1 MSRLHGSD
9 TLELTAVYAK
19 RQHEQPS
26 CLGVMHLREVCRCVT
41 PSKIVAENSG
51 IAGFK
56 VVAANLGIN
65 CVTRLEL
72 WNRKEDPYF
81 WATYHVRNRQGKHH
95 RSTILWVLENM
106 CRDRSRSAF
115 PCKPEFCK
123 LLNLRE
129 PSSHSLVAWNNP
141 ES

>member
-1 MSRLHGSD
+1 MVSRLHGSD

-19 RQHEQPS
+19 RQHEQPW

-56 VVAANLGIN
+56 LVAAKLGIN
-65 CVTRLEL
+65 CVTRFEL

-95 RSTILWVLENM
+95 RSYGCWKTCAGTAHAAHLLASRNFANFSICVNRQVTLW
-106 CRDRSRSAF
+106 
-115 PCKPEFCK
+115 
-123 LLNLRE
+123 
-129 PSSHSLVAWNNP
+129 
-141 ES
+141 